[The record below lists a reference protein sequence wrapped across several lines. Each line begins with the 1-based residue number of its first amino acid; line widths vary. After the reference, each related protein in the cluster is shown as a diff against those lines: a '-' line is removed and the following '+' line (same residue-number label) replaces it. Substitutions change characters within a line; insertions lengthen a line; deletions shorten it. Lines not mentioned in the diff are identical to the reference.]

1 MVDTCVRT
9 HAYCL
14 TNAPFLSSP
23 PSVFVLIFTSNQPNN
38 QKRCHFYQL
47 QQLSNNEQAQKL
59 GYVGLMYLVGQPV
72 SVMREKS
79 EIWEASR
86 LRVAMPIRLASGH
99 LCYDKMLVRQI
110 FAVALLVHGRTA
122 SRLFD
127 EYGTYSK
134 SHTNPQTHTTTTTR
148 VNH

>member
-1 MVDTCVRT
+1 
-9 HAYCL
+9 
-14 TNAPFLSSP
+14 
-23 PSVFVLIFTSNQPNN
+23 
-38 QKRCHFYQL
+38 
-47 QQLSNNEQAQKL
+47 
-59 GYVGLMYLVGQPV
+59 MYLVGQPV

-99 LCYDKMLVRQI
+99 LCYDNMLVRQI

-134 SHTNPQTHTTTTTR
+134 SHTNTQAQYRPLTLDH
-148 VNH
+148 